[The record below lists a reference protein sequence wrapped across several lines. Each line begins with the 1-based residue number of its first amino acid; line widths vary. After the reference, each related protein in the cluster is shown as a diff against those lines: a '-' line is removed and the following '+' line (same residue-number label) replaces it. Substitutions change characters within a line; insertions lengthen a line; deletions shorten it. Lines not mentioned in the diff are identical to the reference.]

1 MAKFIFLRSINSKI
15 IALSLLLSLGTLITV
30 SSISFIA
37 ADNLLK
43 ERVEDQLISESTGR
57 GTAIR
62 SLMETRIQQIR
73 LLGINDMIG
82 DIVSRLQQNNTSNN
96 IRNQAD
102 YQGNFE
108 NEIKS
113 FQKILGGSAN
123 VENVKIVGTDGKIL
137 LSTDPSENG
146 RDFSGLN
153 ESRGGSVGPYVHFDL
168 IDNKIKTIVTAPVLQ
183 MSGNNKTSTH
193 PPIGVIVATMD
204 TKPFDEILLNRKGL
218 GRTGEVYLVNQ
229 NKKMISDSR
238 FIKNAAFHQTVDT
251 LPVRECFEKG
261 KELHAIYND
270 YRKIPIVG
278 FSYCAK
284 DLGLVLL
291 AEIDEA
297 EIFGPIIQLKNEIIV
312 ASIAIS
318 AIVVA
323 IAFYVS
329 RTISKPIIRLRDAA
343 DRVTKSIKSIRH
355 YEDYKVEIKSN
366 DEIGELAVQFDKMRK
381 SVLETNMN
389 LNMLVKERTKELTDM
404 TNALDAT
411 AIVLVTD
418 RNGRITKINKKF
430 TEISKYSEGEL
441 IGQNPR
447 IVKSGYQPTS
457 FFEQMWKTIM
467 SGRLF
472 EGEIRNKAKDGN
484 YYWVK
489 TTIVPFLDESGLP
502 KQYIAIQN
510 DITDLKNFEYELQE
524 ALKRDNESAEIIKRQ
539 VEELRRTNAELRRKD
554 KLKEEFLSMTSHEL
568 KTPLTPIIGWC
579 GALRTPRILGEL
591 NSKQLTAVETI
602 ESNAIKLERL
612 ISDML
617 DAQKL
622 DLNEL
627 KFSFANVE
635 VDILFNKIK
644 KDFEPLLREKNIQ
657 FIIKAEPRRMKLK
670 SDESRIIQVISALL
684 YNSIDFVP
692 KNDGRIEVTA
702 EPKDSNII
710 FCIKDN
716 GPGIPKDK
724 LEFLFKKFYQ
734 IDTSLTRKHG
744 GTGLGLAISKGIVTG
759 LGGSIWVETEGGKG
773 SNFYFSLPKDY

>member
-1 MAKFIFLRSINSKI
+1 
-15 IALSLLLSLGTLITV
+15 
-30 SSISFIA
+30 
-37 ADNLLK
+37 
-43 ERVEDQLISESTGR
+43 
-57 GTAIR
+57 
-62 SLMETRIQQIR
+62 METRIQQIS
-73 LLGINDMIG
+73 LLGINDVIEN
-82 DIVSRLQQNNTSNN
+82 IVSRLQQNETINN
-96 IRNQAD
+96 MRNQTA
-102 YQGNFE
+102 YQTEFE

-113 FQKILGGSAN
+113 FQKVLGGSAN
-123 VENVKIVGTDGKIL
+123 LENVKLVGTDGKIL
-137 LSTDPSENG
+137 LSTDHSENG
-146 RDFSGLN
+146 RVYSGMN
-153 ESRGGSVGPYVHFDL
+153 TSTGKSVTPNVHFDS
-168 IDNKIKTIVTAPVLQ
+168 IDNKRKTIVTVPVLQ
-183 MSGNNKTSTH
+183 MSGNNKTSSRT
-193 PPIGVIVATMD
+193 PIGKIVATMD

-229 NKKMISDSR
+229 NKKMITDSR
-238 FIKNAAFHQTVDT
+238 FIENAAFHQTVDT
-251 LPVRECFEKG
+251 LPVRDCFEKG
-261 KELHAIYND
+261 EEIHAIYND
-270 YRKIPIVG
+270 YRNIPIVG

-297 EIFGPIIQLKNEIIV
+297 EIFGPITQLKNEIIV

-329 RTISKPIIRLRDAA
+329 KTISKPIIRLRDEA
-343 DRVTKSIKSIRH
+343 DRVTKSIKSIKP

-366 DEIGELAVQFDKMRK
+366 DEIGHLAAQFDKMRK

-418 RNGRITKINKKF
+418 RNERITKINKKF

-447 IVKSGYQPTS
+447 IVNSGYQPAS
-457 FFEQMWKTIM
+457 FFEQMRKTIT

-472 EGEIRNKAKDGN
+472 EGEIRNRSKDGY

-510 DITDLKNFEYELQE
+510 VITDLKNFEYELQE
-524 ALKRDNESAEIIKRQ
+524 ALKRDKESSEIIKRQ

-579 GALRTPRILGEL
+579 GALRTPRVLGEL
-591 NSKQLTAVETI
+591 SSKQLTAVETI

-622 DLNEL
+622 DLDEL

-635 VDILFNKIK
+635 VDNLFNKTK
-644 KDFEPLLREKNIQ
+644 KDFEPLLKEKNIQ
-657 FIIKAEPRRMKLK
+657 FVIRAEPRGMKLK
-670 SDESRIIQVISALL
+670 SDESRIIQVISAL
-684 YNSIDFVP
+684 
-692 KNDGRIEVTA
+692 
-702 EPKDSNII
+702 
-710 FCIKDN
+710 
-716 GPGIPKDK
+716 
-724 LEFLFKKFYQ
+724 
-734 IDTSLTRKHG
+734 
-744 GTGLGLAISKGIVTG
+744 
-759 LGGSIWVETEGGKG
+759 
-773 SNFYFSLPKDY
+773 

>member
-1 MAKFIFLRSINSKI
+1 
-15 IALSLLLSLGTLITV
+15 
-30 SSISFIA
+30 
-37 ADNLLK
+37 
-43 ERVEDQLISESTGR
+43 
-57 GTAIR
+57 
-62 SLMETRIQQIR
+62 
-73 LLGINDMIG
+73 
-82 DIVSRLQQNNTSNN
+82 
-96 IRNQAD
+96 
-102 YQGNFE
+102 
-108 NEIKS
+108 
-113 FQKILGGSAN
+113 
-123 VENVKIVGTDGKIL
+123 
-137 LSTDPSENG
+137 
-146 RDFSGLN
+146 
-153 ESRGGSVGPYVHFDL
+153 
-168 IDNKIKTIVTAPVLQ
+168 
-183 MSGNNKTSTH
+183 
-193 PPIGVIVATMD
+193 
-204 TKPFDEILLNRKGL
+204 
-218 GRTGEVYLVNQ
+218 
-229 NKKMISDSR
+229 MISDSR
-238 FIKNAAFHQTVDT
+238 FIENAAFHQTVDT
-251 LPVRECFEKG
+251 LPVRDCFEKG
-261 KELHAIYND
+261 EEIHTAYND
-270 YRKIPIVG
+270 YRNIPIVG

-297 EIFGPIIQLKNEIIV
+297 EIFGPITQLKNEIIV

-318 AIVVA
+318 AIVVV

-329 RTISKPIIRLRDAA
+329 KSISKPIIRLRDEA
-343 DRVTKSIKSIRH
+343 DRVTKSIKSIKP

-366 DEIGELAVQFDKMRK
+366 DEIGHLAVQFDKMRK

-418 RNGRITKINKKF
+418 RNERITKINKKF

-441 IGQNPR
+441 IGHNPR
-447 IVKSGYQPTS
+447 IVNSGYQPAS
-457 FFEQMWKTIM
+457 FFEQMRKTIM

-472 EGEIRNKAKDGN
+472 EGEIRNRSKDGN

-524 ALKRDNESAEIIKRQ
+524 ALKRDKESSEIIKRQ
-539 VEELRRTNAELRRKD
+539 VEELRLTNAELRRKD

-579 GALRTPRILGEL
+579 GALRTPRVLGEL
-591 NSKQLTAVETI
+591 SSKQLTAVETI

-622 DLNEL
+622 DLDEL

-635 VDILFNKIK
+635 VDNLFNKIK
-644 KDFEPLLREKNIQ
+644 KDFEPLLKEKNIQ
-657 FIIKAEPRRMKLK
+657 FVIRAEPRGMKLK

-692 KNDGRIEVTA
+692 KNDGRIEIIA
-702 EPKDSNII
+702 EHKDSNIT
-710 FCIKDN
+710 FCVKDN
-716 GPGIPKDK
+716 GPGIPKNK

-734 IDTSLTRKHG
+734 VDTSLTRKHG

-759 LGGSIWVETEGGKG
+759 LGGKIWVETEVGKG
-773 SNFYFSLPKDY
+773 SNFYFSLPKDN

>member
-1 MAKFIFLRSINSKI
+1 
-15 IALSLLLSLGTLITV
+15 LLLSLGTLITV
-30 SSISFIA
+30 SSLSFIA

-62 SLMETRIQQIR
+62 SLMETRIQQIS
-73 LLGINDMIG
+73 LLGINDVIEN
-82 DIVSRLQQNNTSNN
+82 IVSRLQQNNTSIN
-96 IRNQAD
+96 ITNQVA
-102 YQGNFE
+102 YQSEFE
-108 NEIKS
+108 KEIKL
-113 FQKILGGSAN
+113 FQKVLGGSAN
-123 VENVKIVGTDGKIL
+123 LENVKLVGTDGKIL

-146 RDFSGLN
+146 RDFPSMN
-153 ESRGGSVGPYVHFDL
+153 KSTGGSVRPNVHFDL
-168 IDNKIKTIVTAPVLQ
+168 IDNKRKTIVTVPVLQ
-183 MSGNNKTSTH
+183 MSGNNNKTTTN

-238 FIKNAAFHQTVDT
+238 FIENAAFHQTVDT
-251 LPVRECFEKG
+251 LPVRDCFEKD
-261 KELHAIYND
+261 EDIHAIYND

-297 EIFGPIIQLKNEIIV
+297 EIFGPITQLKNEIIV

-329 RTISKPIIRLRDAA
+329 KTISKPIIRLRDEA
-343 DRVTKSIKSIRH
+343 DRVTKSIKSIKP

-366 DEIGELAVQFDKMRK
+366 DEIGHLAVQFDKMRK

-418 RNGRITKINKKF
+418 RNERITKINKKF
-430 TEISKYSEGEL
+430 TEISKYSEKEL
-441 IGQNPR
+441 IGHNPR
-447 IVKSGYQPTS
+447 IVNSGYQPTS
-457 FFEQMWKTIM
+457 FFEEMRKTIM

-472 EGEIRNKAKDGN
+472 EGEIRNKSKDGN

-524 ALKRDNESAEIIKRQ
+524 AIKRDKESSEIIKRQ
-539 VEELRRTNAELRRKD
+539 VEELRRTNTELRRKD

-591 NSKQLTAVETI
+591 TSKQLTAVETI

-635 VDILFNKIK
+635 IDSLFNKIK
-644 KDFEPLLREKNIQ
+644 KDFEPLLKEKNIQ
-657 FIIKAEPRRMKLK
+657 FVIKAEPRGMKLK

-702 EPKDSNII
+702 EPKDSTIT
-710 FCIKDN
+710 FCVKDN
-716 GPGIPKDK
+716 GPGIPKNK
-724 LEFLFKKFYQ
+724 LDFLFKKFYQ
-734 IDTSLTRKHG
+734 VDTSLTRKHG

-759 LGGSIWVETEGGKG
+759 LGGRIWVETEVGKG
-773 SNFYFSLPKDY
+773 SNFYFSLPKDD